1 MRNGDAGRRRG
12 GADAVTRNGDTE
24 RRHGTA
30 TRNGDAAARYTRRW
44 PRIRQAYPD
53 GVDPESRCVVV
64 KPLTMSLLARITGG
78 CVLAL
83 VGGMYPRSSSIAAE
97 PSDPQPA
104 VAESDGP
111 AGTTFRAGTAAIEIT
126 PTEFPRIIAGSF
138 LENQASAVNSRL
150 FARGFVLDDG
160 VTRLAL
166 VVVDTCM
173 MPADLIDDAK
183 RLAAERCD
191 IRVDQSGRFTSACGG
206 MIDGDDRL
214 FGPTDE
220 SHAFICE
227 PFHNLVQHQVL
238 AVKGPSF
245 EARRGRGEEEHDFF
259 ASEDRW
265 CRPVMTRTG
274 PDGAL
279 WVADMYRYM
288 IEHPEWLPPEGKDE
302 LLPHYRLGDDRGR
315 IYRVVADQIEPRD
328 IASLAGTLRGSDLR
342 SLVRAID
349 SPNAWQR
356 DKVHQMSSRARSG
369 HRGAT
374 PTGKTVGKHPRPQRR
389 HPARL
394 PGLQLPVS

>member
-1 MRNGDAGRRRG
+1 
-12 GADAVTRNGDTE
+12 
-24 RRHGTA
+24 
-30 TRNGDAAARYTRRW
+30 
-44 PRIRQAYPD
+44 
-53 GVDPESRCVVV
+53 
-64 KPLTMSLLARITGG
+64 MSLLARITGG

-259 ASEDRW
+259 
-265 CRPVMTRTG
+265 
-274 PDGAL
+274 
-279 WVADMYRYM
+279 
-288 IEHPEWLPPEGKDE
+288 
-302 LLPHYRLGDDRGR
+302 LGDDRGR